1 MNVKINE
8 DNASEKL
15 NKENSVEAFY
25 DNTLRDRSSRIRR
38 QRNFGETNACVSK
51 YRRCFYSYSTK
62 EKPNDRTTI

>member
-25 DNTLRDRSSRIRR
+25 DNTLRDRSNRIRR

-51 YRRCFYSYSTK
+51 HRRCFYPYSTE
-62 EKPNDRTTI
+62 EKSNDGTTI